1 MAEDVQKSIV
11 LDFTY
16 TTDTYDQFT
25 QAEVYG
31 KVITKMAEANK
42 DIVVLTSD
50 MTRSN
55 KTGDFKKTFPERFF
69 NFGIAEANMFAASAG
84 MAANSSG
91 VYPKRED
98 TVPFTDSILRPGIVT
113 VNTVSARES
122 WSTCSTSMTRVS
134 VSQCMHCAG
143 FGAPSPRACL
153 APKC

>member
-1 MAEDVQKSIV
+1 MADDVQKSIV

-55 KTGDFKKTFPERFF
+55 KTGRLQEVLP
-69 NFGIAEANMFAASAG
+69 
-84 MAANSSG
+84 
-91 VYPKRED
+91 
-98 TVPFTDSILRPGIVT
+98 
-113 VNTVSARES
+113 
-122 WSTCSTSMTRVS
+122 
-134 VSQCMHCAG
+134 
-143 FGAPSPRACL
+143 
-153 APKC
+153 